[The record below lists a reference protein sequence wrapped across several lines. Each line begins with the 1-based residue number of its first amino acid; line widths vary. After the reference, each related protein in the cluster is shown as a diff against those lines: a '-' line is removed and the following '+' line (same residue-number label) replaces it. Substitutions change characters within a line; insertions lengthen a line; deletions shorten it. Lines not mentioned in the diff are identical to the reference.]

1 MAATRSKQP
10 REYPFVF
17 LRHGPWGYP
26 DEIEFVQVLLVF
38 AADVPAELRP
48 RIEASAPDPV
58 GSFQWPLASL
68 MTFGPATAEHFSAQ
82 VLQVFRARDAAD
94 SRAYVRRFC
103 DALDVW
109 LIAAHALS
117 PLTIVLGWFGEA
129 RGDPWAQWSVLAALE
144 RALPRLLGLQRD
156 ARARGDTAL
165 CVELARRTLEVVAA
179 RCERQAFAEIP
190 SAEQALVRDTL
201 TSMLGID
208 ERADHDARCLH
219 RRLTGEEL
227 PRAPPG

>member
-10 REYPFVF
+10 RDYPFVF

-38 AADVPAELRP
+38 AADVPTEQRA

-58 GSFQWPLASL
+58 GSFRWPLASL

-82 VLQVFRARDAAD
+82 VLQAFRARDAAD

-109 LIAAHALS
+109 LIAAHALA
-117 PLTIVLGWFGEA
+117 PLTTVLGWFGEA
-129 RGDPWAQWSVLAALE
+129 RDDPWAQWSARVALE
-144 RALPRLLGLQRD
+144 RALPRLVGLQRD

-165 CVELARRTLEVVAA
+165 GRELARRTLEVVAA
-179 RCERQAFAEIP
+179 RCEGQAFAEIP